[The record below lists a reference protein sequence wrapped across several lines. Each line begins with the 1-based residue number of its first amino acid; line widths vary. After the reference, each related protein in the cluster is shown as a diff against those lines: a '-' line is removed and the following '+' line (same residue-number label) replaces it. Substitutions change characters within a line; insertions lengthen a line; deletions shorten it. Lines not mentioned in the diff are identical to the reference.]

1 MHKTATVAVLLRRGG
16 FMPTIR
22 NPFSKT
28 VIGDKE
34 PLCNQKSLLAALLL
48 EARSG
53 NNNVLLAPRRCGK
66 TSLAMRLA
74 RDYRTEGGLATF
86 CDLSAVPSADAAA
99 DRIATALYASLSVN
113 DKIFKKLSR
122 LVTAFVPVIT
132 MNPDGSFSV
141 SASVSGVAKSGLDR
155 LVSVVASLD
164 SVSSYSK
171 TPLLVIFDEFQD
183 LAMLNDGAQ
192 IEAALRSTIQHHK
205 ASYLFI
211 GSRRK
216 LLRDMFDSPKRAFY
230 RGATTRDLPLIEP
243 DEFSTHLVALAG
255 ESGVAWPRNITDNI
269 VAIAEAHT
277 YSVTAIAHALY
288 ELTVP
293 NVPTEDDLAEAMNTA
308 VARETS
314 LFTSVYAS
322 LTPQSRTLIEVL
334 AKEPTRQPMSGE
346 YMARHRLTNAATVKK
361 SLITLING
369 DHIAKDESG
378 LIVLTDPLLKRWLNE
393 RWGRQ
398 HMISMPSI
406 R

>member
-1 MHKTATVAVLLRRGG
+1 
-16 FMPTIR
+16 MPSIR

-28 VIGDKE
+28 VIGDDE
-34 PLCNQKSLLAALLL
+34 PLCNQKSLLAALML

-66 TSLAMRLA
+66 TSLAMRLS
-74 RDYRTEGGLATF
+74 RDYRAAGGLATF
-86 CDLSAVPSADAAA
+86 CDLSAVPSADSAA

-141 SASVSGVAKSGLDR
+141 SASASGLAKSGLDR

-164 SVSSYSK
+164 SISSNSK
-171 TPLLVIFDEFQD
+171 TPLLVILDEFQD

-216 LLRDMFDSPKRAFY
+216 LLRDMFESPKRAFY

-243 DEFSTHLVALAG
+243 DEFSSHLVALAKK
-255 ESGVAWPRNITDNI
+255 SGAVWTREITDTI
-269 VAIAEAHT
+269 VAIAESHT

-288 ELTVP
+288 ESTVP
-293 NVPTEDDLAEAMNTA
+293 NVPNEDDLAEAVNTA
-308 VARETS
+308 LARETS

-322 LTPQSRTLIEVL
+322 LTPQSRSLIEAI

-346 YMARHRLTNAATVKK
+346 YMSRHRLTNASTIKK
-361 SLITLING
+361 SLIALING

-378 LIVLTDPLLKRWLNE
+378 LIYLTDPLLKMWLNS
-393 RWGRQ
+393 RWSKQ
-398 HMISMPSI
+398 HMISVPSI

>member
-1 MHKTATVAVLLRRGG
+1 
-16 FMPTIR
+16 MPTIR

-113 DKIFKKLSR
+113 DRIFKKLSR

-141 SASVSGVAKSGLDR
+141 SAAVSGVAKSGLDR

-164 SVSSYSK
+164 SISSHSK

-243 DEFSTHLVALAG
+243 DEFSSHLIALAG
-255 ESGVAWPRNITDNI
+255 ESGAAWPRNITDNI

-293 NVPTEDDLAEAMNTA
+293 NVPTEDDLAKAMNTA

-378 LIVLTDPLLKRWLNE
+378 LITLTDPLLKRWLNE

>member
-1 MHKTATVAVLLRRGG
+1 MSS
-16 FMPTIR
+16 IR

-28 VIGDKE
+28 VIGDHE
-34 PLCNQKSLLAALLL
+34 PLCNQKNLLAALLL

-74 RDYRTEGGLATF
+74 RDYRREDGLATF
-86 CDLSAVPSADAAA
+86 CDLSAVPSTDAAA

-113 DKIFKKLSR
+113 NKIFTKLSR

-141 SASVSGVAKSGLDR
+141 SAAASGLARNGLDR
-155 LVSVVASLD
+155 LVSIVASLD
-164 SVSSYSK
+164 TISSQTK
-171 TPLLVIFDEFQD
+171 MPLLVIFDEFQD
-183 LAMLNDGAQ
+183 LAMLKDGAQ
-192 IEAALRSTIQHHK
+192 IEAALRATIQHHK

-230 RGATTRDLPLIEP
+230 RGATTRDLPFIAP
-243 DEFSTHLVALAG
+243 DEFSMHLVMLSK
-255 ESGVAWPRNITDNI
+255 ESGVTWPRKITDQI
-269 VAIAEAHT
+269 VAIAESHT

-288 ELTVP
+288 ESTAP
-293 NVPTEDDLAEAMNTA
+293 NAPTEGDLAKAVDTA

-314 LFTSVYAS
+314 LFTSIYAS
-322 LTPQSRTLIEVL
+322 LTPQSRTLIQGL

-346 YMARHRLTNAATVKK
+346 YMNRHKLTNAATVKK
-361 SLITLING
+361 SLVALINS

-378 LIVLTDPLLKRWLNE
+378 LITLTDPLLKRWLNE
-393 RWGRQ
+393 RWGKQ
-398 HMISMPSI
+398 QMISMPSI